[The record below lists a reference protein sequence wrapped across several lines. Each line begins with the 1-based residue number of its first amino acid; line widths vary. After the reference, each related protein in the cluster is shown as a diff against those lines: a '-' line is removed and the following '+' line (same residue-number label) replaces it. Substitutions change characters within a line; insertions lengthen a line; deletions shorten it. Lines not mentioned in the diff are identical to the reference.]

1 MVSWKCFGRTI
12 NGPLAALWH
21 NEEESNWIYYWPNLL
36 DDTESMSLLWKKQLI
51 QMTKLLPDIFS
62 GDTRCFCKTYRTG
75 CIRDKVS
82 QMKRRKV
89 TKEVLLTNRQTYP
102 DIVSQT
108 KYHRRGS
115 FWWGVND
122 RPPLLLLHISAL
134 RKWFLTSCTQ
144 EHPIKLGWPHSRYCV
159 HRTFQQLLAT
169 LCPLYFLTPLCSPSP
184 LSPHQQS
191 TKD

>member
-1 MVSWKCFGRTI
+1 
-12 NGPLAALWH
+12 
-21 NEEESNWIYYWPNLL
+21 
-36 DDTESMSLLWKKQLI
+36 
-51 QMTKLLPDIFS
+51 MTKLLPDIFS

-89 TKEVLLTNRQTYP
+89 TKEVLLANRQNSPHKLSHSVTDTVSQTRYHRR
-102 DIVSQT
+102 VSQT

-169 LCPLYFLTPLCSPSP
+169 LRPLYFSTPLCSRSP
-184 LSPHQQS
+184 LSPHHQPKTNGTPS
-191 TKD
+191 EKRHRR